1 MSRNLFDT
9 HPLPEAETEADEETI
24 SPVTAA
30 IPLSIPL
37 PLPLGVQSD
46 PTTEHPVLLQLKCTA
61 TKSPTGRESIEL

>member
-37 PLPLGVQSD
+37 PLGVQSD